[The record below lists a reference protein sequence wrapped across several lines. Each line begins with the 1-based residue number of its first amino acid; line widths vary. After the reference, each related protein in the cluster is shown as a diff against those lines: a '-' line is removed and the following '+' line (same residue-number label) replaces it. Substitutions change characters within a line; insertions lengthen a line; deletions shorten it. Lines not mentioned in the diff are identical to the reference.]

1 MSPQPMRRRTLLSAL
16 AAGAAAATTGV
27 ALPAQ
32 AQGKHCRAAK
42 TGPVTVAYIEVNDHS
57 MLSAG
62 KYTLA
67 NGGAQVI
74 DVAVI
79 FAANI
84 NYDGSNAY
92 LSFNQQVQSVLD
104 NVATQVRPLQQKGIK
119 VLLSILGNHQGA
131 GFANFPTQAAADA
144 FAQQL
149 ADTVNQYGL
158 DGIDFDDEY
167 AEYGNNGTGQPNDF
181 SFVYLVQALRAK
193 LPNKLI
199 TLYDIGP
206 AADRLTYN
214 GQSIANTFDYA
225 WNPYYGTWGVP
236 SGPTSKSRLS
246 PAAVSYTAT
255 SSSTA
260 ASLAQRTVSEG
271 YGVFLTYNLTESDTL
286 VVHDRLHPE
295 ALRQRDGLHAL
306 VATGWPAARSRPSFQ
321 SATLTAA
328 AALATTAPV
337 GQYLRRVCPAGIPG
351 DVVCRR
357 FLALLIELADYLS
370 EEPGLLLHHFAGHI
384 VLRLVAVGAK
394 APGHRHL
401 QYDS

>member
-1 MSPQPMRRRTLLSAL
+1 MKRRTLLSAL
-16 AAGAAAATTGV
+16 AAGTAAAATGA
-27 ALPAQ
+27 ALPAEAAPKCRR
-32 AQGKHCRAAK
+32 AQK

-67 NGGAQVI
+67 KGGAQVI
-74 DVAVI
+74 DVAAI

-92 LSFNQQVQSVLD
+92 LFFNDQVTNVLN

-119 VLLSILGNHQGA
+119 VLLSVLGNHQGA
-131 GFANFPTQAAADA
+131 GFANFPNQAAADA

-149 ADTVNQYGL
+149 ADAVNQYGL

-199 TLYDIGP
+199 TLYNIGP

-214 GQSIANTFDYA
+214 GQTIAETFNYS

-236 SGPTSKSRLS
+236 SAPSEKSRVS
-246 PAAVSYTAT
+246 PAAISYTDT

-271 YGVFLTYNLTESDTL
+271 YGVFLTYNLTEADTSSYMSAFTQKL
-286 VVHDRLHPE
+286 Y
-295 ALRQRDGLHAL
+295 G
-306 VATGWPAARSRPSFQ
+306 
-321 SATLTAA
+321 SAT
-328 AALATTAPV
+328 V
-337 GQYLRRVCPAGIPG
+337 Y
-351 DVVCRR
+351 
-357 FLALLIELADYLS
+357 
-370 EEPGLLLHHFAGHI
+370 
-384 VLRLVAVGAK
+384 K
-394 APGHRHL
+394 A
-401 QYDS
+401 

>member
-1 MSPQPMRRRTLLSAL
+1 MKRRTLLSAL
-16 AAGAAAATTGV
+16 AAGTAAAAAGA
-27 ALPAQ
+27 ALPAE
-32 AQGKHCRAAK
+32 AAEKRRPRAK

-57 MLSAG
+57 MLNAG

-67 NGGAQVI
+67 KGGAQVI

-92 LSFNQQVQSVLD
+92 LYFNPQVQSVLD
-104 NVATQVRPLQQKGIK
+104 NVATQVRPLQQQGIK

-131 GFANFPTQAAADA
+131 GFANFPDQASADA

-149 ADTVNQYGL
+149 ADAVNTYGL

-206 AADRLTYN
+206 AADRLSYN

-225 WNPYYGTWGVP
+225 WNPYYGTWSVP
-236 SGPTSKSRLS
+236 SGPTDKSRLS

-260 ASLAQRTVSEG
+260 ASLAQRTVNEG
-271 YGVFLTYNLTESDTL
+271 YGVFLTYNLTEANTSSYMTAFTQKL
-286 VVHDRLHPE
+286 Y
-295 ALRQRDGLHAL
+295 G
-306 VATGWPAARSRPSFQ
+306 
-321 SATLTAA
+321 SATVYT
-328 AALATTAPV
+328 P
-337 GQYLRRVCPAGIPG
+337 
-351 DVVCRR
+351 
-357 FLALLIELADYLS
+357 
-370 EEPGLLLHHFAGHI
+370 
-384 VLRLVAVGAK
+384 
-394 APGHRHL
+394 
-401 QYDS
+401 

>member
-1 MSPQPMRRRTLLSAL
+1 MSKQLMKRRTLLSAV
-16 AAGAAAATTGV
+16 AAGTAAAATGA
-27 ALPAQ
+27 ALPA
-32 AQGKHCRAAK
+32 AAK
-42 TGPVTVAYIEVNDHS
+42 CHSAQKSGPVTVAYIEVNDHS

-92 LSFNQQVQSVLD
+92 LYFNPQVQSVLD
-104 NVATQVRPLQQKGIK
+104 NVATQVRPLQKKGIK
-119 VLLSILGNHQGA
+119 VLLSVLGNHRGA
-131 GFANFPTQAAADA
+131 GFANFPTKKAADA

-149 ADTVNQYGL
+149 ADAVNRYGL

-167 AEYGNNGTGQPNDF
+167 AEYGNNGTGQPNAF

-214 GQSIANTFDYA
+214 GQSIANTFNYA
-225 WNPYYGTWGVP
+225 WNPYYGTWSVP
-236 SGPTSKSRLS
+236 AGPTSKSRLS

-255 SSSTA
+255 SSTTA
-260 ASLAQRTVSEG
+260 AALAQRTISEG
-271 YGVFLTYNLTESDTL
+271 YGVFLTYD
-286 VVHDRLHPE
+286 
-295 ALRQRDGLHAL
+295 
-306 VATGWPAARSRPSFQ
+306 
-321 SATLTAA
+321 LTAA
-328 AALATTAPV
+328 DTSSYMTAFTQKLYGSATTYTP
-337 GQYLRRVCPAGIPG
+337 
-351 DVVCRR
+351 
-357 FLALLIELADYLS
+357 
-370 EEPGLLLHHFAGHI
+370 
-384 VLRLVAVGAK
+384 
-394 APGHRHL
+394 
-401 QYDS
+401 

>member
-1 MSPQPMRRRTLLSAL
+1 MSHQLMRRRTLLSAL
-16 AAGAAAATTGV
+16 AVGTAAATTGV

-32 AQGKHCRAAK
+32 AQPKRCRARK
-42 TGPVTVAYIEVNDHS
+42 NGPISVVYVEVNNEP
-57 MLSAG
+57 MTNVA

-67 NGGAQVI
+67 SGGAQVF

-84 NYDGSNAY
+84 NYDGSKAY
-92 LSFNQQVQSVLD
+92 LSFNENVQNVLD

-144 FAQQL
+144 FAQEL

-225 WNPYYGTWGVP
+225 WNPYYGTWSVP
-236 SGPTSKSRLS
+236 SGPTDKARLS

-260 ASLAQRTVSEG
+260 ASLAQRTVNEG
-271 YGVFLTYNLTESDTL
+271 YGVFLTYNLTESNTASYMTAFTQKL
-286 VVHDRLHPE
+286 YGR
-295 ALRQRDGLHAL
+295 
-306 VATGWPAARSRPSFQ
+306 ATVYTP
-321 SATLTAA
+321 
-328 AALATTAPV
+328 
-337 GQYLRRVCPAGIPG
+337 
-351 DVVCRR
+351 
-357 FLALLIELADYLS
+357 
-370 EEPGLLLHHFAGHI
+370 
-384 VLRLVAVGAK
+384 
-394 APGHRHL
+394 
-401 QYDS
+401 

>member
-1 MSPQPMRRRTLLSAL
+1 MKRRTLLSAL
-16 AAGAAAATTGV
+16 AAGTAAAATGA
-27 ALPAQ
+27 ALPAE
-32 AQGKHCRAAK
+32 AAPKCRRARK

-92 LSFNQQVQSVLD
+92 LFFNDQVTNVLN

-119 VLLSILGNHQGA
+119 VLLSVLGNHQGA
-131 GFANFPTQAAADA
+131 GFANFPDQAAADA

-149 ADTVNQYGL
+149 ADAVNQYGL

-167 AEYGNNGTGQPNDF
+167 AEYGNNGTSQPNDF

-206 AADRLTYN
+206 AADRLSYN
-214 GQSIANTFDYA
+214 GQSIAETFNYA

-236 SGPTSKSRLS
+236 SGPSEKSRLS
-246 PAAVSYTAT
+246 PAAISYTAT

-260 ASLAQRTVSEG
+260 ASLAQRTVDEG
-271 YGVFLTYNLTESDTL
+271 YGVFLTYNLTESDTSSYMSAFTQKL
-286 VVHDRLHPE
+286 Y
-295 ALRQRDGLHAL
+295 G
-306 VATGWPAARSRPSFQ
+306 
-321 SATLTAA
+321 SAT
-328 AALATTAPV
+328 V
-337 GQYLRRVCPAGIPG
+337 Y
-351 DVVCRR
+351 
-357 FLALLIELADYLS
+357 
-370 EEPGLLLHHFAGHI
+370 
-384 VLRLVAVGAK
+384 K
-394 APGHRHL
+394 A
-401 QYDS
+401 

>member
-1 MSPQPMRRRTLLSAL
+1 
-16 AAGAAAATTGV
+16 
-27 ALPAQ
+27 
-32 AQGKHCRAAK
+32 
-42 TGPVTVAYIEVNDHS
+42 

-131 GFANFPTQAAADA
+131 GFANFPSQAAADA

-149 ADTVNQYGL
+149 ADAVNQYGL

-206 AADRLTYN
+206 AAERLTYN

-236 SGPTSKSRLS
+236 SGPTSKSPPLAGRRVIHRDELAPPRPPS
-246 PAAVSYTAT
+246 PNARSARGTA
-255 SSSTA
+255 SSS
-260 ASLAQRTVSEG
+260 RTTSPSR
-271 YGVFLTYNLTESDTL
+271 TPRRTCP
-286 VVHDRLHPE
+286 LHPE
-295 ALRQRDGLHAL
+295 ALRQRPSLSS
-306 VATGWPAARSRPSFQ
+306 VPNPASTACR
-321 SATLTAA
+321 TL
-328 AALATTAPV
+328 
-337 GQYLRRVCPAGIPG
+337 PAGPG
-351 DVVCRR
+351 SQRVNRG
-357 FLALLIELADYLS
+357 
-370 EEPGLLLHHFAGHI
+370 EE
-384 VLRLVAVGAK
+384 
-394 APGHRHL
+394 
-401 QYDS
+401 S